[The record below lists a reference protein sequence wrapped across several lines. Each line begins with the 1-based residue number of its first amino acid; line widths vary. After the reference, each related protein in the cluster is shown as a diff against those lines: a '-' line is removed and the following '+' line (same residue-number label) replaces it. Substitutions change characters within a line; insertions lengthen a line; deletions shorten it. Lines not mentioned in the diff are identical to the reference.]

1 MAKGSIAVTMD
12 KDWQADAD
20 LRTLLEAEEIRENPK
35 RLAAA
40 KAAAKEKLV
49 DMAKVATIHGEKTEA
64 GDKD

>member
-1 MAKGSIAVTMD
+1 MAKANIGMD
-12 KDWQADAD
+12 KDWQADND

-49 DMAKVATIHGEKTEA
+49 DMAKIAAIPGEKPEP